1 MALIYNAS
9 FDSGTRVL
17 SLLDKAGNV
26 ISSCGIPLP
35 LTLTSQED
43 GSTIWLFGNTVATV
57 YGIAQY
63 EVDTGNG
70 WTSYSITEKP
80 HLTLNRGESC
90 RWRCS
95 NRKGVQTVSANANF
109 GMTGTFS
116 ASGCINSMIR
126 PDFENITS
134 LADYPYA
141 FCQLF
146 KGCAS
151 LVDVTAL
158 KLPAMTLSEG
168 CYRSLFDSTK
178 ITLPPELPAT
188 TLALDC
194 YRSLFYGV
202 TTLTRAP
209 ALPVTTLAEGCYYRM
224 HYNNRALTEGQVLP
238 ATVLVNNCYRGL
250 YYGCKNLAK
259 VIICAQ
265 DGGGAMDAL
274 TSWLSYVA
282 SSGDAY
288 CDPSFSQS
296 PSTSG
301 IPGDWDRWVYGA
313 TDTGE
318 TVTMYNN
325 GATETFIVGTS
336 AYGTCYSMQGWAGFR
351 TLDQMHEL
359 GYTLQEQ
366 IAVTMYRFGQS
377 DTIYKV
383 DAGGDDGFTETMY
396 NYNSRCVT
404 IVTLHYKGYSYG
416 AQTQISAYKTYETV
430 TLYAVSANEG
440 DGFTE
445 TRYCTE
451 NNYSNF
457 QTLDWLHQR
466 AYSLEQP
473 TKITMYVWDT
483 NTSGYVI
490 QPGGADGFTDVM
502 YDVWKPIYPAGNT
515 GYKTIEEL
523 NDNGYYFTPRSNP
536 NDEFS
541 FRTAGTA
548 STVKLTKVGTLSNTY
563 EVNTSSGD
571 AWTAYTFGTVINIAA
586 YSTVRFR
593 CASHPTT
600 QSTSNYVKFVMT
612 GSIEACGNCNALLD
626 GTNFRNLTSLEGYN
640 YAFYKLFNG
649 CTSLT
654 KPPALPATT
663 LSQGCYNSLFGGC
676 TSLAEVC
683 TAATATA
690 TGAFTNWLNGVSA
703 SGTVYA
709 NPDFT
714 GLPADSAS
722 GVPSGWVRAQ
732 LRGYPTT

>member
-1 MALIYNAS
+1 MAGKLIYNAS

-17 SLLDKAGNV
+17 SLLDKAGNTM
-26 ISSCGIPLP
+26 SSCEIPLP

-43 GSTIWLFGNTVATV
+43 GSTIWLFGNSLADVV
-57 YGIAQY
+57 GIAQY

-70 WTSYSITEKP
+70 WTSYSISDKP

-95 NRKGVQTVSANANF
+95 QRTGVQTLSANVNF

-126 PDFENITS
+126 PDFANITS

-188 TLALDC
+188 TLAADC
-194 YRSLFYGV
+194 YRSLFYEV

-209 ALPVTTLAEGCYYRM
+209 ALPATTLAEGCYYRM
-224 HYNNRALTEGQVLP
+224 HCKNRALTEGQVLP
-238 ATVLVNNCYRGL
+238 ATVLVRGCYGEL
-250 YYGCKNLAK
+250 YDGCSRLAK
-259 VIICAQ
+259 VSIRAQ
-265 DGGGAMDAL
+265 DTSAGGAL
-274 TSWLSYVA
+274 SSWLRSVA
-282 SSGDAY
+282 SRGNIY
-288 CDPSFSQS
+288 YDPSATYPAYS
-296 PSTSG
+296 
-301 IPGDWDRWVYGA
+301 IPVNWERWVYGA

-325 GATETFIVGTS
+325 GATETVMVGSS
-336 AYGTCYSMQGWAGFR
+336 AYGTCYSMQGWAGFK
-351 TLDQMHEL
+351 TLAQMHDI
-359 GYTLQEQ
+359 GYSLQEQ
-366 IAVTMYRFGQS
+366 IAVTMYKLGQS
-377 DTIYKV
+377 YTIYKV

-396 NYNSRCVT
+396 NDGSKF
-404 IVTLHYKGYSYG
+404 VTLYAMHRNKYSYG

-430 TLYAVSANEG
+430 TLYAVSANED

-445 TRYCTE
+445 TM
-451 NNYSNF
+451 YSAESGYMDF
-457 QTLDWLHQR
+457 IALDRLHQI

-473 TKITMYVWDT
+473 TQITMYVWDT

-490 QPGGADGFTDVM
+490 QPGGADGFIDVM
-502 YDVWKPIYPAGNT
+502 YDVWNPISGAGNT

-536 NDEFS
+536 NNEFS
-541 FRTAGTA
+541 FRTKGTA

-563 EVNTSSGD
+563 EVKAEGGE
-571 AWTAYTFGTVINIAA
+571 WTAYKFGTVINLVS
-586 YSTVRFR
+586 YSTVSFR

-626 GTNFRNLTSLEGYN
+626 GTNFRNITSLEGYN
-640 YAFYKLFNG
+640 YAFYKLFDG

-663 LSQGCYNSLFGGC
+663 LSQGCYSNLFSRCNSL
-676 TSLAEVC
+676 SEVC

-703 SGTVYA
+703 NGTVYA
-709 NPDFT
+709 NTDFT
-714 GLPADSAS
+714 GLPAGSAS